1 MKKIVLLLVL
11 FTSTFSLAQENYKYA
26 IVPKKFSFFSE
37 ENEYNTS
44 SMTKA
49 FFEKEGFVVYYDTDE
64 FPSEL
69 ANNRCMA
76 FYVNV
81 LKKSNMF
88 ITKINFELKDCAN
101 KIIYT
106 SIQGSSKEKEYQK
119 SYNESFRIAL
129 GAMKGQLNF
138 ANTSKTIVSEVNEK
152 TVVTPVAIDSN
163 NNETKQKLTAVPM
176 QNGYKLV
183 DSVPAVIY
191 ELLATSIENVYTAK
205 KGTITG
211 TFLKKNTG
219 WYFEYYQNDQLV
231 SEKVEVKF

>member
-11 FTSTFSLAQENYKYA
+11 FTFTFSVAQENYKYA
-26 IVPKKFSFFSE
+26 IVPKKFSFFSD

-44 SMTKA
+44 SMTKS

-106 SIQGSSKEKEYQK
+106 SIQGSSREKEYQK
-119 SYNESFRIAL
+119 SYNESFRMAL
-129 GAMKGQLNF
+129 AAMKGQLNF
-138 ANTSKTIVSEVNEK
+138 TNTSTGNAIIEK
-152 TVVTPVAIDSN
+152 ETVTVTPIAVESKNIPK
-163 NNETKQKLTAVPM
+163 EGLTAIAI

-183 DSVPAVIY
+183 DSVPSVIY
-191 ELLATSIENVYTAK
+191 ELLATSIENVFTAK
-205 KGTITG
+205 KGTISG

-219 WYFEYYQNDQLV
+219 WYFEFYQNDQLV
-231 SEKVEVKF
+231 SEKVDVKF

>member
-1 MKKIVLLLVL
+1 M
-11 FTSTFSLAQENYKYA
+11 AQENYKYA
-26 IVPKKFSFFSE
+26 IVPKKFSFFSD

-119 SYNESFRIAL
+119 SYNESFRMAL
-129 GAMKGQLNF
+129 GTMKGQLNF
-138 ANTSKTIVSEVNEK
+138 TNTSTGIAIIEK
-152 TVVTPVAIDSN
+152 ETVTATPIAVESKNIPK
-163 NNETKQKLTAVPM
+163 EGLTAIAI

-183 DSVPAVIY
+183 DSVPSVIY
-191 ELLATSIENVYTAK
+191 ELLATSIENVFTAK
-205 KGTITG
+205 KGTISG

-219 WYFEYYQNDQLV
+219 WYFEFYQNDQLV
-231 SEKVEVKF
+231 SEKVDVKF

>member
-1 MKKIVLLLVL
+1 MKKIVLLFVL
-11 FTSTFSLAQENYKYA
+11 FTYSFSMAQENYKYV
-26 IVPKKFSFFSE
+26 IVPKKFSFFSD

-49 FFEKEGFVVYYDTDE
+49 FFEKEGFVVFYDTDE

-69 ANNRCMA
+69 ANNRCLA
-76 FYVNV
+76 LYVNA

-106 SIQGSSKEKEYQK
+106 SIPGSSKEKEYQK
-119 SYNESFRIAL
+119 SYNESFRMAL

-138 ANTSKTIVSEVNEK
+138 TNTSNGMIEK
-152 TVVTPVAIDSN
+152 ETVTTTPIAVESKN
-163 NNETKQKLTAVPM
+163 VPKERLTAIAI

-183 DSVPAVIY
+183 DSVPTVIY
-191 ELLATSIENVYTAK
+191 ELLATSIENVFTAK

-211 TFLKKNTG
+211 TFLKKNSG
-219 WYFEYYQNDQLV
+219 WFFEYYQNDTLL

>member
-11 FTSTFSLAQENYKYA
+11 FTFTFSVAQENYKYA
-26 IVPKKFSFFSE
+26 IVPKKFSFFSD

-44 SMTKA
+44 SMTKS

-119 SYNESFRIAL
+119 SYNESFRLAL
-129 GAMKGQLNF
+129 VTIKGQLNF
-138 ANTSKTIVSEVNEK
+138 TNTSTGIAIIEK
-152 TVVTPVAIDSN
+152 ETVTATPIAVESKNIPK
-163 NNETKQKLTAVPM
+163 EGLTAIAI

-183 DSVPAVIY
+183 DSVPSVIY
-191 ELLATSIENVYTAK
+191 ELLATSIENVFTAK
-205 KGTITG
+205 KGTISG

-219 WYFEYYQNDQLV
+219 WYFEFYQNDQLV
-231 SEKVEVKF
+231 SEKVDVKF

>member
-11 FTSTFSLAQENYKYA
+11 FTFTFSVAQENYKYA
-26 IVPKKFSFFSE
+26 IVPKKFSFFSD

-44 SMTKA
+44 SMTKS

-88 ITKINFELKDCAN
+88 LTKINFELKDCAN

-119 SYNESFRIAL
+119 SYNESFRLAL
-129 GAMKGQLNF
+129 VTMKGQLNF
-138 ANTSKTIVSEVNEK
+138 TNTSTGNAIIEK
-152 TVVTPVAIDSN
+152 ETVTATPIAVESKNIPK
-163 NNETKQKLTAVPM
+163 EGLTAIAI

-183 DSVPAVIY
+183 DSVPSVIY
-191 ELLATSIENVYTAK
+191 ELLATSIENVFTAK
-205 KGTITG
+205 KGTISG

-219 WYFEYYQNDQLV
+219 WYFEFYQNDQLV
-231 SEKVEVKF
+231 SEKVDVKF

>member
-1 MKKIVLLLVL
+1 MKKIVLLFVL
-11 FTSTFSLAQENYKYA
+11 FTFTFSVAQENYKYV
-26 IVPKKFSFFSE
+26 IVPKKFSFFSQ
-37 ENEYNTS
+37 ENEFNTNLI
-44 SMTKA
+44 TKA

-69 ANNRCMA
+69 ANNRCLA
-76 FYVNV
+76 LYVDA

-88 ITKINFELKDCAN
+88 TTKINIEIKDCSN

-106 SIQGSSKEKEYQK
+106 SIQGSSREKEYQK
-119 SYNESFRIAL
+119 AYTESFRMAL
-129 GAMKGQLNF
+129 GAMAGQLNF
-138 ANTSKTIVSEVNEK
+138 INLNKTNISEVTEK
-152 TVVTPVAIDSN
+152 TVVTPTAIVSA
-163 NNETKQKLTAVPM
+163 NETKQKLTAVPI

-183 DSVPAVIY
+183 DNVPTVIY
-191 ELLATSIENVYTAK
+191 EILATSIENVFNAK

-231 SEKVEVKF
+231 SEKVEVSF

>member
-1 MKKIVLLLVL
+1 MKKLLFFLLLL
-11 FTSTFSLAQENYKYA
+11 GFSFSFAQENYKYV
-26 IVPKKFSFFSE
+26 IVPKKFSFFSD

-49 FFEKEGFVVYYDTDE
+49 FFEKEGFIVYYDTDQ
-64 FPSEL
+64 FPSDL
-69 ANNRCMA
+69 ANNRCLA
-76 FYVNV
+76 FYVNA

-101 KIIYT
+101 NVIYT
-106 SIQGSSKEKEYQK
+106 SIQGSSREKEYQK
-119 SYNESFRIAL
+119 SYNESFRMAL
-129 GAMKGQLNF
+129 AAMKGQLNF
-138 ANTSKTIVSEVNEK
+138 TNTSTGKTIVE
-152 TVVTPVAIDSN
+152 
-163 NNETKQKLTAVPM
+163 NETVSATPIAVESKKVPMEKLTAIAI

-183 DSVPAVIY
+183 DSVPTVIY
-191 ELLATSIENVYTAK
+191 ELLATSIENVFTAK
-205 KGTITG
+205 KGTISG

>member
-11 FTSTFSLAQENYKYA
+11 FTFTFSVAQENYKYA
-26 IVPKKFSFFSE
+26 IVPKKFSFFSD

-106 SIQGSSKEKEYQK
+106 SIQGSSREKEYQK
-119 SYNESFRIAL
+119 SYNESFRMAL
-129 GAMKGQLNF
+129 AAMKGQLNF
-138 ANTSKTIVSEVNEK
+138 KKNSNTITEKETVPVTTTSVESKNVPKER
-152 TVVTPVAIDSN
+152 
-163 NNETKQKLTAVPM
+163 LTAVAI

-183 DSVPAVIY
+183 DSVPTVIY
-191 ELLATSIENVYTAK
+191 ELLATSIENVFTAK
-205 KGTITG
+205 KGSISG

-219 WYFEYYQNDQLV
+219 WFFEYYQNDQLV
-231 SEKVEVKF
+231 SEKVDVKF

>member
-11 FTSTFSLAQENYKYA
+11 FTFTFSVAQENYKYA
-26 IVPKKFSFFSE
+26 IVPKKFSFFSD

-44 SMTKA
+44 SMTKS

-119 SYNESFRIAL
+119 SYNESFRLAL
-129 GAMKGQLNF
+129 VTMKGQLNF
-138 ANTSKTIVSEVNEK
+138 TNTSTGNAIIEK
-152 TVVTPVAIDSN
+152 ETVTTTPIAVESKNIPK
-163 NNETKQKLTAVPM
+163 EGLTAIAI

-183 DSVPAVIY
+183 DSVPSVIY
-191 ELLATSIENVYTAK
+191 ELLATSIENVFTAK
-205 KGTITG
+205 KGTISG

-219 WYFEYYQNDQLV
+219 WYFEFYQNDQLV
-231 SEKVEVKF
+231 SEKVDVKF

>member
-11 FTSTFSLAQENYKYA
+11 FTFTFSVAQENYKYA
-26 IVPKKFSFFSE
+26 IVPKKFSFFSD

-106 SIQGSSKEKEYQK
+106 SIQGSSREKEYQK
-119 SYNESFRIAL
+119 SYNESFRLAL
-129 GAMKGQLNF
+129 VTMKGQLNF
-138 ANTSKTIVSEVNEK
+138 TNTSTGNAIIEK
-152 TVVTPVAIDSN
+152 ETVTATPIAVESKNIPK
-163 NNETKQKLTAVPM
+163 EGLTAIAI

-183 DSVPAVIY
+183 DSVPSVIY
-191 ELLATSIENVYTAK
+191 ELLATSIENVFTAK
-205 KGTITG
+205 KGSISG

-219 WYFEYYQNDQLV
+219 WFFEYYQNDQLV
-231 SEKVEVKF
+231 SEKVDVKF

>member
-1 MKKIVLLLVL
+1 MKKIAVFVFVLCYSFMV
-11 FTSTFSLAQENYKYA
+11 AQENYKYV

-44 SMTKA
+44 AMTKV
-49 FFEKEGFVVYYDTDE
+49 FFEKEGFIVFFDTDE

-69 ANNRCMA
+69 ANNRCLA
-76 FYVNV
+76 LFANP
-81 LKKSNMF
+81 LKQSNMF
-88 ITKINFELKDCAN
+88 VTKINFELKDCAN

-119 SYNESFRIAL
+119 SYNESFRMAL
-129 GAMKGQLNF
+129 AAMKGQLNF
-138 ANTSKTIVSEVNEK
+138 TNTSTGNALIEKETVTATPIAVESKNVSMER
-152 TVVTPVAIDSN
+152 
-163 NNETKQKLTAVPM
+163 LTAITI

-183 DSVPAVIY
+183 DSVPTVIY
-191 ELLATSIENVYTAK
+191 ELLATSIENVFTAK
-205 KGTITG
+205 KGSISG

-219 WYFEYYQNDQLV
+219 WYFEYYQNDKLV

>member
-1 MKKIVLLLVL
+1 MKKVVLLFVL
-11 FTSTFSLAQENYKYA
+11 FLYSFSFAQENYKYI

-37 ENEYNTS
+37 ENQYSTS

-49 FFEKEGFVVYYDTDE
+49 FFEKEGFIVFYDTDE

-69 ANNRCMA
+69 ANNRCLA
-76 FYVNV
+76 LYANAI
-81 LKKSNMF
+81 KKSNMF

-101 KIIYT
+101 KMVFS
-106 SIQGSSKEKEYQK
+106 SIQGSSREKEYQK
-119 SYNESFRIAL
+119 SYNESFRMAL

-138 ANTSKTIVSEVNEK
+138 TNTSIKIEKETITSTPTVVESK
-152 TVVTPVAIDSN
+152 TVSK
-163 NNETKQKLTAVPM
+163 EKLTAIVIP
-176 QNGYKLV
+176 NGYKLV
-183 DSVPAVIY
+183 DSVPTVIY

-205 KGTITG
+205 KGTLSG

-219 WYFEYYQNDQLV
+219 WFFEYYLNDQLV

>member
-1 MKKIVLLLVL
+1 MKKIVLLFVL
-11 FTSTFSLAQENYKYA
+11 FTYSFSIAQENYKYV
-26 IVPKKFSFFSE
+26 IVPKKFSFFND

-69 ANNRCMA
+69 ASNRCLA
-76 FYVNV
+76 LYVKA

-88 ITKINFELKDCAN
+88 ITKINFELNDCAN

-106 SIQGSSKEKEYQK
+106 SIQGSSNEKEYQK
-119 SYNESFRIAL
+119 SYNESFRLAL
-129 GAMKGQLNF
+129 VAMKGQLNF
-138 ANTSKTIVSEVNEK
+138 TNTSTAIALNEYK
-152 TVVTPVAIDSN
+152 TVTATPIAVESKNIPK
-163 NNETKQKLTAVPM
+163 EGLTAIAI

-183 DSVPAVIY
+183 DSVPSVIY
-191 ELLATSIENVYTAK
+191 ELLATSIENVFTAK
-205 KGTITG
+205 KGTISG

-219 WYFEYYQNDQLV
+219 WFFEYYQNDQLV

>member
-11 FTSTFSLAQENYKYA
+11 FTFTFSVAQENYKYA
-26 IVPKKFSFFSE
+26 IVPKKFSFFSD

-44 SMTKA
+44 SMTKS

-119 SYNESFRIAL
+119 SYNESFRLAL
-129 GAMKGQLNF
+129 VTMKGQLNF
-138 ANTSKTIVSEVNEK
+138 TNTSTGNAIIEK
-152 TVVTPVAIDSN
+152 ETVTATPIAVESKN
-163 NNETKQKLTAVPM
+163 SPKEGLTAIAI

-183 DSVPAVIY
+183 DSVPSVIY
-191 ELLATSIENVYTAK
+191 ELLATSIENVFTAK
-205 KGTITG
+205 KGTISG

-219 WYFEYYQNDQLV
+219 WYFEFYQNDQLV
-231 SEKVEVKF
+231 SEKVDVKF

>member
-1 MKKIVLLLVL
+1 MKKIVLLFVL
-11 FTSTFSLAQENYKYA
+11 FTYSFSIAQENYKYV
-26 IVPKKFSFFSE
+26 IVPKKFSFFSD

-49 FFEKEGFVVYYDTDE
+49 FFEKEGFVVFYDTDE

-69 ANNRCMA
+69 ANNRCLA
-76 FYVNV
+76 LYVNA

-106 SIQGSSKEKEYQK
+106 SIPGSSKEKEYQK
-119 SYNESFRIAL
+119 SYNESFRMAL

-138 ANTSKTIVSEVNEK
+138 TNTSNGMIEK
-152 TVVTPVAIDSN
+152 ETVTTTPIAVESKN
-163 NNETKQKLTAVPM
+163 VPKERLTAIAI

-183 DSVPAVIY
+183 DSVPTVIY
-191 ELLATSIENVYTAK
+191 ELLATSIENVFTAK

-211 TFLKKNTG
+211 TFLKKNSG
-219 WYFEYYQNDQLV
+219 WFFEYYQNDTLL

>member
-11 FTSTFSLAQENYKYA
+11 FTYTFSVAQENYKYA
-26 IVPKKFSFFSE
+26 IVPKKFSFFSD

-49 FFEKEGFVVYYDTDE
+49 FFEKEGFVVFYDTDE
-64 FPSEL
+64 FPTEL

-76 FYVNV
+76 FYVNA

-88 ITKINFELKDCAN
+88 ITKINIEIKDCSN

-106 SIQGSSKEKEYQK
+106 SIQGSSREKEYQK
-119 SYNESFRIAL
+119 SYNESFRMAL

-138 ANTSKTIVSEVNEK
+138 TNTSKGMIEK
-152 TVVTPVAIDSN
+152 ETVT
-163 NNETKQKLTAVPM
+163 TKPISVESKNVPKERLTAIAI

-183 DSVPAVIY
+183 DSVPTVIY
-191 ELLATSIENVYTAK
+191 ELLATSIENVFTAK

-219 WYFEYYQNDQLV
+219 WFFEYYLNDQLV

>member
-1 MKKIVLLLVL
+1 MKKIVLLFVL
-11 FTSTFSLAQENYKYA
+11 FTYSFSIAQENYKYV
-26 IVPKKFSFFSE
+26 IVPKKFSFFSN

-49 FFEKEGFVVYYDTDE
+49 FFEKEGFVVFYDTDE

-69 ANNRCMA
+69 ANNRCLA
-76 FYVNV
+76 LYVNA

-106 SIQGSSKEKEYQK
+106 SIPGSSKEKEYQK
-119 SYNESFRIAL
+119 SYNESFRMAL

-138 ANTSKTIVSEVNEK
+138 RNTSKTIVSEANEK
-152 TVVTPVAIDSN
+152 TVVTPVTIVN
-163 NNETKQKLTAVPM
+163 TNETKQKLTAVPM

-183 DSVPAVIY
+183 DSVPTVIY
-191 ELLATSIENVYTAK
+191 ELLATSIENVFTAK

-211 TFLKKNTG
+211 TFLKKNSG
-219 WYFEYYQNDQLV
+219 WFFEYYQNDTLL

>member
-11 FTSTFSLAQENYKYA
+11 FTFTFSVAQENYKYA
-26 IVPKKFSFFSE
+26 IVPKKFSFFSD

-44 SMTKA
+44 SMTKS

-119 SYNESFRIAL
+119 SYNESFRMAL
-129 GAMKGQLNF
+129 MGMKGKLNF
-138 ANTSKTIVSEVNEK
+138 TNTSTGNAIIEK
-152 TVVTPVAIDSN
+152 ETVTATPIAVESKNIPK
-163 NNETKQKLTAVPM
+163 EGLTAIAI

-183 DSVPAVIY
+183 DSVPSVIY
-191 ELLATSIENVYTAK
+191 ELLATSIENVFTAK
-205 KGTITG
+205 KGTISG

-219 WYFEYYQNDQLV
+219 WYFEFYQNDQLV
-231 SEKVEVKF
+231 SEKVDVKF

>member
-11 FTSTFSLAQENYKYA
+11 FTFTFSVAQENYKYA
-26 IVPKKFSFFSE
+26 IIPKKFSFFSD

-44 SMTKA
+44 SMTKS

-119 SYNESFRIAL
+119 SYNESFRLAL
-129 GAMKGQLNF
+129 VTMKGQLNF
-138 ANTSKTIVSEVNEK
+138 TNTSTGNAIIEK
-152 TVVTPVAIDSN
+152 ETVTATPIAVESKNIPK
-163 NNETKQKLTAVPM
+163 EGLTAIAI

-183 DSVPAVIY
+183 DSVPSVIY
-191 ELLATSIENVYTAK
+191 ELLATSIENVFTAK
-205 KGTITG
+205 KGTISG

-219 WYFEYYQNDQLV
+219 WYFEFYQNDQLV
-231 SEKVEVKF
+231 SEKVDVKF

>member
-1 MKKIVLLLVL
+1 MKKIVLLFVL
-11 FTSTFSLAQENYKYA
+11 FTYSFSIAQENYKYV
-26 IVPKKFSFFSE
+26 IVPKKFSFFSD

-69 ANNRCMA
+69 ASNRCLA
-76 FYVNV
+76 LYVNA

-88 ITKINFELKDCAN
+88 VTKVNFELKDCAN
-101 KIIYT
+101 KVIYT

-119 SYNESFRIAL
+119 SYNESFRMAL

-138 ANTSKTIVSEVNEK
+138 RNTSKTIVSEANEK
-152 TVVTPVAIDSN
+152 TVVTPITIVN
-163 NNETKQKLTAVPM
+163 TNETKQKLTAVPI

-183 DSVPAVIY
+183 DSVPTVIY
-191 ELLATSIENVYTAK
+191 ELLATSIENVFTAK

-211 TFLKKNTG
+211 TFLKKNSG
-219 WYFEYYQNDQLV
+219 WFFEYYQNDTLL

>member
-1 MKKIVLLLVL
+1 MKKLLFFLLLL
-11 FTSTFSLAQENYKYA
+11 GFSFSFAQENYKYV
-26 IVPKKFSFFSE
+26 IVPKKFSFFSD

-49 FFEKEGFVVYYDTDE
+49 FFEKEGFIVYYDTDQ
-64 FPSEL
+64 FPSDL
-69 ANNRCMA
+69 ANNRCLA
-76 FYVNV
+76 FYVNA

-101 KIIYT
+101 NVIYT
-106 SIQGSSKEKEYQK
+106 SIQGSSREKEYQK
-119 SYNESFRIAL
+119 SYNESFRMAL
-129 GAMKGQLNF
+129 AAMKGQLNF
-138 ANTSKTIVSEVNEK
+138 TNTSTGKTIVE
-152 TVVTPVAIDSN
+152 
-163 NNETKQKLTAVPM
+163 NETVSATPIAVESKKVPMERLTAIAI

-183 DSVPAVIY
+183 DSFPTVIY
-191 ELLATSIENVYTAK
+191 ELLATSIENVFTAK
-205 KGTITG
+205 KGTISG

>member
-11 FTSTFSLAQENYKYA
+11 FTFTFSVAQENYKYA
-26 IVPKKFSFFSE
+26 IVPKKFSFFSD

-44 SMTKA
+44 SMTKS

-119 SYNESFRIAL
+119 SYNESFRLAL
-129 GAMKGQLNF
+129 VTMKGQLNF
-138 ANTSKTIVSEVNEK
+138 TNTSTGNAIIEK
-152 TVVTPVAIDSN
+152 ETVTATPIAVESKNIPK
-163 NNETKQKLTAVPM
+163 EGLTAIAI

-183 DSVPAVIY
+183 DSVPSVIY
-191 ELLATSIENVYTAK
+191 ELLATSIENVFTAK
-205 KGTITG
+205 KGTISG

-231 SEKVEVKF
+231 SEKVDVKF

>member
-11 FTSTFSLAQENYKYA
+11 FTYTFSVAQENYKYA
-26 IVPKKFSFFSE
+26 IVPKKFSFFSD

-49 FFEKEGFVVYYDTDE
+49 FFEKEGFVVFYDTDE

-69 ANNRCMA
+69 ANNRCLA
-76 FYVNV
+76 FYVNA

-119 SYNESFRIAL
+119 SYNESFRMAL

-138 ANTSKTIVSEVNEK
+138 TNTSNGMIEK
-152 TVVTPVAIDSN
+152 ETVTTTPIAVESKN
-163 NNETKQKLTAVPM
+163 VPKERLTAIAI

-183 DSVPAVIY
+183 DSVPTVIY
-191 ELLATSIENVYTAK
+191 ELLATSIENVFTAK
-205 KGTITG
+205 KGTISG
-211 TFLKKNTG
+211 TFLKKNSG
-219 WYFEYYQNDQLV
+219 WFFEYYQNDQLV

>member
-1 MKKIVLLLVL
+1 MKKIVLLFVL
-11 FTSTFSLAQENYKYA
+11 FTYSFSIAQENYKYV
-26 IVPKKFSFFSE
+26 IVPKKFSFFSD

-49 FFEKEGFVVYYDTDE
+49 FFEKEGFVVFYDTDE
-64 FPSEL
+64 FPTEL

-76 FYVNV
+76 FYVNA

-88 ITKINFELKDCAN
+88 ITKISFELKDCAN

-106 SIQGSSKEKEYQK
+106 SIQGTSKEKEYQK
-119 SYNESFRIAL
+119 SYNESFRMAL
-129 GAMKGQLNF
+129 GGMKGQLNF
-138 ANTSKTIVSEVNEK
+138 TNTSNGMIEK
-152 TVVTPVAIDSN
+152 ETVTTTPIAVESKN
-163 NNETKQKLTAVPM
+163 VPKERLTAIAI

-183 DSVPAVIY
+183 DSVPTVIY
-191 ELLATSIENVYTAK
+191 ELLATSIENVFTAK

-211 TFLKKNTG
+211 TFLKKNSG
-219 WYFEYYQNDQLV
+219 WFFEYYQNDTLL

>member
-1 MKKIVLLLVL
+1 M
-11 FTSTFSLAQENYKYA
+11 AQENYKYA
-26 IVPKKFSFFSE
+26 IVPKKFSFFSD

-44 SMTKA
+44 SMTKS

-119 SYNESFRIAL
+119 SYNESFRLAL
-129 GAMKGQLNF
+129 VTMKGQLNF
-138 ANTSKTIVSEVNEK
+138 TNTSTGNAIIEK
-152 TVVTPVAIDSN
+152 ETVTATPIAVESKNIPK
-163 NNETKQKLTAVPM
+163 EGLTAIAI

-183 DSVPAVIY
+183 DSVPSVIY
-191 ELLATSIENVYTAK
+191 ELLATSIENVFTAK
-205 KGTITG
+205 KGTISG

-219 WYFEYYQNDQLV
+219 WYFEFYQNDQLV
-231 SEKVEVKF
+231 SEKVDVKF